1 MTGLVHVG
9 KPFYPF
15 WGVLKSVPS
24 NVPMNLCVWGG
35 GLGSGQKLGCVTSS
49 TALCLIFPERVC
61 LSLDLEFAIS
71 VRVAGQQ
78 ALGPCLT
85 PFPWNFSFSCVSLH
99 PAEWFCG
106 FMWVLICV

>member
-1 MTGLVHVG
+1 VC
-9 KPFYPF
+9 
-15 WGVLKSVPS
+15 GV
-24 NVPMNLCVWGG
+24 G

-99 PAEWFCG
+99 PAEWG
-106 FMWVLICV
+106 GGERGGGGGRLGP